1 MPMPCSIRL
10 FDRAVLAAALT
21 FMATGDALAQ
31 APPGPLVPLGAV
43 PIPAANPQTP
53 AKISLGAALF
63 WDEQLSLTGTVACGS
78 CHAPRAGGSDTR
90 TLSSTE
96 GSLNPGADG
105 QWGTADDRVGAAGVP
120 RHNSSGQY
128 VHSNAF
134 GMAPQVGGR
143 QANSTL
149 NAGFSTSLFW
159 DGRAGTRFDDPQ
171 TQQVLIAQG
180 GALENQALG
189 PLVNDIEMAHVGG
202 NLADVQSRLAAAQP
216 LALANQVPAALASW
230 ISGRGYP
237 ALFEEVFGSADISPA
252 RIAMALAS
260 YQRSLVSNQTPH
272 DLELSGASALTAL
285 ERQGR
290 QVFGQAGCGRC
301 HGGALMSD
309 HGFHYI
315 GARAPGA
322 DSGRMAVTGLAA
334 DRGRMRTPGLRN
346 VALSPPYMADG
357 RFASLR
363 EVVEFYNRGGD
374 FNAPNKAP
382 QITPLQLSAA
392 QIDAL
397 VAFLGRPLID
407 PRVVAESGPFER
419 PQLYS
424 ESTAV
429 PRTVS
434 AAIAGGP
441 RLIALEPPLAGRAGF
456 TLGIDGGA
464 ANANARLLLD
474 VSEPIQP
481 DAPSLL
487 RQDFALSPQG
497 SASLDLVLP
506 AASGQALYLRV
517 FVFDATAPGGWRAS
531 ETKRIE
537 LIEVDTAVFT
547 DGFEP

>member
-1 MPMPCSIRL
+1 
-10 FDRAVLAAALT
+10 
-21 FMATGDALAQ
+21 
-31 APPGPLVPLGAV
+31 
-43 PIPAANPQTP
+43 
-53 AKISLGAALF
+53 
-63 WDEQLSLTGTVACGS
+63 
-78 CHAPRAGGSDTR
+78 
-90 TLSSTE
+90 
-96 GSLNPGADG
+96 
-105 QWGTADDRVGAAGVP
+105 
-120 RHNSSGQY
+120 
-128 VHSNAF
+128 
-134 GMAPQVGGR
+134 
-143 QANSTL
+143 
-149 NAGFSTSLFW
+149 
-159 DGRAGTRFDDPQ
+159 
-171 TQQVLIAQG
+171 
-180 GALENQALG
+180 
-189 PLVNDIEMAHVGG
+189 
-202 NLADVQSRLAAAQP
+202 
-216 LALANQVPAALASW
+216 
-230 ISGRGYP
+230 
-237 ALFEEVFGSADISPA
+237 
-252 RIAMALAS
+252 
-260 YQRSLVSNQTPH
+260 
-272 DLELSGASALTAL
+272 
-285 ERQGR
+285 
-290 QVFGQAGCGRC
+290 
-301 HGGALMSD
+301 
-309 HGFHYI
+309 
-315 GARAPGA
+315 
-322 DSGRMAVTGLAA
+322 MAVTGLAA

-346 VALSPPYMADG
+346 VGLSPPYMADG

-481 DAPSLL
+481 DTPSLL

-531 ETKRIE
+531 ESKRIE

>member
-1 MPMPCSIRL
+1 MPVPCSTRL
-10 FDRAVLAAALT
+10 FGRAVLAAALS
-21 FMATGDALAQ
+21 FIATADALAQ

-43 PIPAANPQTP
+43 PVPAANPQTP
-53 AKISLGAALF
+53 AKIRLGAALF

-128 VHSNAF
+128 VHSTAF
-134 GMAPQVGGR
+134 GMAPQVGDR

-149 NAGFSTSLFW
+149 NAGFPTSLFW
-159 DGRAGTRFDDPQ
+159 DGRAGTRFVDPQ
-171 TQQVLIAQG
+171 TQQVLITQG

-189 PLVNDIEMAHVGG
+189 PLVNDVEMAHVGG

-216 LALANQVPAALASW
+216 LALANQIPTALASW
-230 ISGRGYP
+230 INGRSYP
-237 ALFEEVFGSADISPA
+237 ALFEEVFGSADINPA
-252 RIAMALAS
+252 HIAMALAS
-260 YQRSLVSNQTPH
+260 YQRSLTSNETPH
-272 DLELSGASALTAL
+272 DLDLSGTPALTAL

-309 HGFHYI
+309 NGFHYI
-315 GARAPGA
+315 GARAPTA
-322 DSGRMAVTGLAA
+322 DPGRMAITGLAA

-357 RFASLR
+357 RFANLR

-374 FNAPNKAP
+374 FNAPNKAV
-382 QITPLQLSAA
+382 QITPLQLSAN

-407 PRVVAESGPFER
+407 PRVAAESGPFER

-434 AAIAGGP
+434 ATIAGGP

-456 TLGIDGGA
+456 TIGIDGGT
-464 ANANARLLLD
+464 ANLNARLLLD

-506 AASGQALYLRV
+506 AASGQPLYLRA

-537 LIEVDTAVFT
+537 LIEVDTAMFA